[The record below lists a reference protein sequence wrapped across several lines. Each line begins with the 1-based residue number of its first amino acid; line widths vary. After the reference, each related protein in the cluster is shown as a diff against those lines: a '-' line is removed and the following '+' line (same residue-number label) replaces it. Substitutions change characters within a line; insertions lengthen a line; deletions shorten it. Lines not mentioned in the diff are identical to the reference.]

1 LRKPKTFKISY
12 KGNDLVPTS
21 QREEEEEEARE
32 TRKYE
37 RERERERE
45 RESLDKLG
53 SRRGGAK
60 KKSGREWGV
69 N

>member
-37 RERERERE
+37 RERERE
-45 RESLDKLG
+45 SLDKLG